1 LTTSI
6 DDFLASDFSRRS
18 FLKQSGA
25 AILIGA
31 TASLLPSAAFA
42 QAGLV
47 ALVHTQAAG
56 DNGPIDL
63 MIAELKKMSAEHGFE
78 TRIIY
83 AADPATYET
92 TFRTLGDAG
101 AGIVITTFNAVG
113 ETLKVVGPAFPDTK
127 WIQIY
132 GDPIDP
138 PLPNVVTTSYDYY
151 IGCYL
156 SGVFAGHISASGKI
170 GYIGGISI
178 PPQNADYNAL
188 KAGALSVNPAATVTG
203 AFAGSFQDPA
213 KGQEIATQM
222 YGDGIDYIQTDSGA
236 TDNGIIAAANEG
248 ENRFVSGGYPTQYPM
263 GPKSVLGIVTAD
275 FGAALHNELAKALDG
290 SFAGGHYNIGIGTGV
305 VDFVLSP
312 TWLEQGP
319 PELVAKAKE
328 VWPAVEAVRQS
339 IIDGTLKVPFNTE
352 M

>member
-1 LTTSI
+1 MTKRT
-6 DDFLASDFSRRS
+6 DDFLGEIGRRS
-18 FLKQSGA
+18 FLQKSGA
-25 AILIGA
+25 ALVLA
-31 TASLLPSAAFA
+31 TTAGMLPSAALA

-78 TRIIY
+78 HRAIY
-83 AADPATYET
+83 AADSATYET
-92 TFRTLGDAG
+92 VFRTLGDAG
-101 AGIVITTFNAVG
+101 AAVVITTFNETG
-113 ETLKVVGPAFPDTK
+113 EVLKTVGPAYPGTK

-132 GDPIDP
+132 ADPIEP
-138 PLPNVVTTSYDYY
+138 ALPNVVTTSYDYY

-156 SGVFAGHISASGKI
+156 SGVFAGHISKSGKI

-188 KAGALSVNPAATVTG
+188 KSGAQSVNPNAIVTG

-213 KGQEIATQM
+213 KGQEIAAQM

-248 ENRFVSGGYPTQYPM
+248 EGRYVSGGYPTQFPM
-263 GPKSVLGIVTAD
+263 GPTSVLGIVTAD

-290 SFAGGHYNIGIGTGV
+290 TFVGGHYNIGIGTGV
-305 VDFVLSP
+305 VDFELSP
-312 TWLEQGP
+312 IWLEQGP
-319 PELVAKAKE
+319 PDLVAKAKE
-328 VWPAVEAVRQS
+328 VWPEIEAVRQS
-339 IIDGTLKVPFNTE
+339 ILDGSLTVPLDTTI
-352 M
+352 